1 MYKSLSLT
9 FFAGLILISCNQQ
22 VQVDTSEL
30 KNIYSDILEPDSLK
44 GRYYLIDSIESFD
57 KKLIVQSDTTYSIA
71 YCDEI
76 KSGIW
81 TNNLFDSLITISA
94 NKLHSISKSDSFKII
109 PIHYSFSLPYFSKD
123 KNSFIV
129 YYNYYCGS
137 LCAEYSLRLYKK
149 INGKWTFIKSYF
161 SMVS

>member
-1 MYKSLSLT
+1 MHKLLLLT
-9 FFAGLILISCNQQ
+9 FLAGLILTSCNQP
-22 VQVDTSEL
+22 VQVDTLEL
-30 KNIYSDILEPDSLK
+30 KKIYSDILEPDSLK
-44 GRYYLIDSIESFD
+44 GKFYLIDSIESFD
-57 KKLIVQSDTTYSIA
+57 KKVIVQSDTIYSIA

-76 KSGIW
+76 KNGIW
-81 TNNLFDSLITISA
+81 TNNLFDSLLTISA
-94 NKLHSISKSDSFKII
+94 DKMHSISKSDSFKIT

-149 INGKWTFIKSYF
+149 INGKWTFIKSSF
-161 SMVS
+161 SIVS